1 MTAFRMI
8 PGYVKSTCMRQR
20 AALSITASF
29 LNESPSWRHFDIRS
43 IAFDRYHMDYLEP
56 ELLDEGVTVP
66 LVPHGQGFG
75 KSAESGFVDAAF
87 NRAARTTH
95 HRERNHHPV

>member
-1 MTAFRMI
+1 AIDYGFVSKRI
-8 PGYVKSTCMRQR
+8 AEL
-20 AALSITASF
+20 AAL
-29 LNESPSWRHFDIRS
+29 FDIRS

-75 KSAESGFVDAAF
+75 KSAESGLWMPHSIELLEQLI
-87 NRAARTTH
+87 TEKEITI
-95 HRERNHHPV
+95 